1 MAKRR
6 HKEDT
11 RTFEEL
17 TFAEQAK
24 SIQGQI
30 MVLQRAIR
38 AHVRR
43 AEEEGREPDKVRITC
58 LGQISRLMGRLTS

>member
-1 MAKRR
+1 MGKRR

-24 SIQGQI
+24 SIQGQL

-43 AEEEGREPDKVRITC
+43 AEEEGREPDEVRITC
-58 LGQISRLMGRLTS
+58 LGQIARLMGRLTS